1 MSNWQNTT
9 IFFGTFKEGN
19 TVRMIF
25 RGTSFLP
32 KVKQFVGSCGC
43 TDFKFDEKTK
53 ELSVKLSLNKIPPQ
67 VVNNYMDINKTITAY
82 YEDGTTEVLLIKG
95 IITK

>member
-25 RGTSFLP
+25 RGTSSLP

-53 ELSVKLSLNKIPPQ
+53 ELSVKLNLNKIPPQ
-67 VVNNYMDINKTITAY
+67 VVNNYMDIHKTITAY
-82 YEDGTTEVLLIKG
+82 YEDDTTEVLHIKG

>member
-25 RGTSFLP
+25 RGTSSLP

-67 VVNNYMDINKTITAY
+67 VVNNYMDIKKTITAY
-82 YEDGTTEVLLIKG
+82 YEDDTTEVLHIKG